1 METIIKDNLENGEKV
16 LWSGNATPGKVM
28 DKTYSTLYC
37 LVILISYGIA
47 AATLFMAYKSTG
59 ELKIS
64 VLLLPD

>member
-1 METIIKDNLENGEKV
+1 MENGENV
-16 LWSGNATPGKVM
+16 FWSGNATPGKVM

-37 LVILISYGIA
+37 LVILISYRIA